1 MTTTA
6 VPKQQKKFPN
16 PAGCPPRPHAPA
28 SLREMEA
35 LSSDLCELVELLQGL
50 CRTLGVFAY
59 ADENLEGLSVKDI
72 GNTALLMGQTL
83 DGVHEGLEKIED
95 LAAHSSV
102 APHIQKGR

>member
-1 MTTTA
+1 MATTA
-6 VPKQQKKFPN
+6 APKQQKKRS
-16 PAGCPPRPHAPA
+16 PAGCTTTPHV
-28 SLREMEA
+28 STNLREMEA
-35 LSSDLCELVELLQGL
+35 LTSDLCEQVELIEGL

-95 LAAHSSV
+95 LASSAAH
-102 APHIQKGR
+102 ATTAA